1 MFSSLQSPSDAYA
14 LVGVETGVMAASPH
28 KLVLMLFDGALLAL
42 AMARQA
48 MQTNKISEKGEEI
61 SRAINIITNGL
72 KVSLDMQAGGDLAE
86 RLGALYDYMS
96 SRLLLANLRNDTA
109 ALNEVDTLLRE
120 LKTAWEEI
128 ASDPAV
134 VSNSKKPA

>member
-1 MFSSLQSPSDAYA
+1 MFSSAHSPSDAYA

-28 KLVLMLFDGALLAL
+28 KLVLMLFDGAMLAV

-48 MQTNKISEKGEEI
+48 MATNKISEKGEEI
-61 SRAINIITNGL
+61 SRAIDIISNGL
-72 KVSLDMQAGGDLAE
+72 KVSLDMQAGGELAA
-86 RLGALYDYMS
+86 RLGALYDYIC
-96 SRLLLANLRNDTA
+96 SRLLQANLRNDAA
-109 ALNEVDTLLRE
+109 ALDEVDALLRE

-134 VSNSKKPA
+134 VSDSRKLA